1 MTPLTELAKQCGA
14 TQGARNSGGF
24 HAEQFVTTYNF
35 DRDQLTAFVERI
47 REEAAAD
54 TARLNWLDNDGSG
67 HAFKIGNA
75 WYTREAA
82 GSPHHKASNI
92 RAAIDASIREARDA

>member
-1 MTPLTELAKQCGA
+1 MTLTDLAKHCGA
-14 TQGARNSGGF
+14 TEVPVYTSTHRAVLGWLFG
-24 HAEQFVTTYNF
+24 
-35 DRDQLTAFVERI
+35 RDALAAFVERI
-47 REEAAAD
+47 REETAAD
-54 TARLNWLDNDGSG
+54 SARLDWLDNDGSG

-92 RAAIDASIREARDA
+92 RAAIDAAIREARDA